1 MDKILS
7 LHGNIGLGFIL
18 DQSFNNLRKFIF
30 PNCMNYSH
38 KLSSHLTDKNTQLK
52 ELNGIIKNFK
62 ETTNDKYEVNIH
74 ITFTLESG
82 ILIMSRKRK
91 PYIKLIKK

>member
-1 MDKILS
+1 MKWFLILKKEKVKKKINHKIKSLS
-7 LHGNIGLGFIL
+7 IEL
-18 DQSFNNLRKFIF
+18 
-30 PNCMNYSH
+30 
-38 KLSSHLTDKNTQLK
+38 DKNTQLK

-91 PYIKLIKK
+91 PYLKLIKK

>member
-1 MDKILS
+1 MKWFLILKKEKVKKKINHKIKSLS
-7 LHGNIGLGFIL
+7 IEL
-18 DQSFNNLRKFIF
+18 
-30 PNCMNYSH
+30 
-38 KLSSHLTDKNTQLK
+38 DKNTQLK

-82 ILIMSRKRK
+82 ILILSRKRK
-91 PYIKLIKK
+91 QYIKLIKK

>member
-1 MDKILS
+1 MKKKINHKIKSLS
-7 LHGNIGLGFIL
+7 IEL
-18 DQSFNNLRKFIF
+18 
-30 PNCMNYSH
+30 
-38 KLSSHLTDKNTQLK
+38 DKNTQLK

-82 ILIMSRKRK
+82 ILNMSRKRK
-91 PYIKLIKK
+91 SYIKLIKK

>member
-1 MDKILS
+1 MKKKINHKNKSLS
-7 LHGNIGLGFIL
+7 IEL
-18 DQSFNNLRKFIF
+18 
-30 PNCMNYSH
+30 
-38 KLSSHLTDKNTQLK
+38 DKNTQLK

>member
-1 MDKILS
+1 MKWFLILKKEKVKKKINHKIKSLS
-7 LHGNIGLGFIL
+7 IEL
-18 DQSFNNLRKFIF
+18 
-30 PNCMNYSH
+30 
-38 KLSSHLTDKNTQLK
+38 DKNTQLK

>member
-1 MDKILS
+1 MKKKINHKIKSLS
-7 LHGNIGLGFIL
+7 IEL
-18 DQSFNNLRKFIF
+18 
-30 PNCMNYSH
+30 
-38 KLSSHLTDKNTQLK
+38 DKNNQLK

>member
-1 MDKILS
+1 MKKKINHKIKSLS
-7 LHGNIGLGFIL
+7 IEL
-18 DQSFNNLRKFIF
+18 
-30 PNCMNYSH
+30 
-38 KLSSHLTDKNTQLK
+38 DKNTKLK

-91 PYIKLIKK
+91 PYLKLIKK

>member
-1 MDKILS
+1 MKWFLILKKEKVKKKINHKIKSLS
-7 LHGNIGLGFIL
+7 IEL
-18 DQSFNNLRKFIF
+18 
-30 PNCMNYSH
+30 
-38 KLSSHLTDKNTQLK
+38 DKNTQLK

-82 ILIMSRKRK
+82 ILNMSRKRK
-91 PYIKLIKK
+91 SYIKLIKK

>member
-1 MDKILS
+1 MKKKINHKIKSLS
-7 LHGNIGLGFIL
+7 IEL
-18 DQSFNNLRKFIF
+18 
-30 PNCMNYSH
+30 
-38 KLSSHLTDKNTQLK
+38 DKNTQLK

-74 ITFTLESG
+74 LTFTLECG